1 MVSTPEGLTNNITM
15 SIITF
20 ITINKPSSRKPIRQ
34 FSKVWDIKQKTSVCR
49 LGAAKSNANQS
60 VLN

>member
-20 ITINKPSSRKPIRQ
+20 ITINKPSSRKSIRQ
-34 FSKVWDIKQKTSVCR
+34 FSRVWDIKQKTYVCR